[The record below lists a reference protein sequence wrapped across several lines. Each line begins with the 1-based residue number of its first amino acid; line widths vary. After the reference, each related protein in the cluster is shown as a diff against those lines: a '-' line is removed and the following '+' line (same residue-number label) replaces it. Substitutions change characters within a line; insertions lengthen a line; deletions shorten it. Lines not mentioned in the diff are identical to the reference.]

1 MIGKGEQRA
10 GRAPKTQRLVR
21 RHIHVMPPL
30 GRQRQVDVY
39 DFKASAVFIALTQK
53 KKLSKRKERKKIN
66 RPRLH
71 GKL

>member
-1 MIGKGEQRA
+1 
-10 GRAPKTQRLVR
+10 
-21 RHIHVMPPL
+21 MPPL

-39 DFKASAVFIALTQK
+39 DFKASAVCIALTQK